1 VLMVRTVRNASVW
14 GVALALFIV
23 GSVLAQSGRKPA
35 STKEGNQDETLRL
48 RAEEVLLNVTVT
60 DPYNHQATDLAKEEF
75 IVAEDGQRQDIA
87 SFAMSSVPINV
98 VLMLDASGSVIS
110 EIS

>member
-1 VLMVRTVRNASVW
+1 MKSRVVNNVVVWAVVYGLTATV
-14 GVALALFIV
+14 GALP
-23 GSVLAQSGRKPA
+23 QSGRKP
-35 STKEGNQDETLRL
+35 TKEGGQDETLRL
-48 RAEEVLLNVTVT
+48 RTEEVLLNVTVI
-60 DPYNHQATDLAKEEF
+60 DPYNHQATDLNKEEF

-110 EIS
+110 EISSL